1 MKYLLI
7 SFSLIFLLA
16 CSNNEVKLNTSNSIF
31 ISPDNIE
38 LSNYSGELIYF
49 QVTNNSKHTIYLT
62 PDISLFTRYN
72 DKEYIVQKKNKFS
85 IHRRYLLYSSFHI
98 QSIYRKKLSCPYQV

>member
-16 CSNNEVKLNTSNSIF
+16 CSNNEVKSNLSNSIF

-49 QVTNNSKHTIYLT
+49 QVTNN
-62 PDISLFTRYN
+62 
-72 DKEYIVQKKNKFS
+72 
-85 IHRRYLLYSSFHI
+85 
-98 QSIYRKKLSCPYQV
+98 